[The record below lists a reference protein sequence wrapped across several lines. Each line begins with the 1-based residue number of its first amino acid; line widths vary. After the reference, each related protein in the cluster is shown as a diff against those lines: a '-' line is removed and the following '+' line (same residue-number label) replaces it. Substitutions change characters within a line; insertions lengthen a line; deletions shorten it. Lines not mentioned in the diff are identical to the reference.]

1 MAVRL
6 WVLMLVAGGLWAQVG
21 EPTIARVV
29 VEGNGMTKRHIIV
42 REMALGA
49 GQRFDAALAHED
61 RNRLYNLGIF
71 EWVDIRSR
79 RDSSGETELV
89 VEVVETWRI
98 LPFPLIGHLDDL
110 GPFYGGG
117 ISYLNFRGLNQR
129 LDLSAT
135 FGALRTYT
143 LAFAD
148 PWILG
153 NRIAVTGWV
162 QQVFRR
168 QPVRPLVTQVRD
180 LEFSLGKSN
189 LPRTLSL
196 RGSASL
202 EQRTVDW
209 QESGRQDTVHRVFQG
224 KIDVLW
230 RTTDIWRDPTRGW
243 QLNLYLS
250 PVLGL
255 DQESPTYMYLR
266 LGGAWFHALGGVR
279 RPLVAGAGVSL
290 SYFDRAT
297 PIYMSQYVGSQW
309 VRGYHVDPAENSNEI
324 EGTQEATSV
333 ARASV
338 ELRKTLIPRRLV
350 QSLELGLSG
359 VLFADIGWGYGPGE
373 PLAQA
378 RPLVGYGAGLR
389 LFIPIINVVAL
400 DAGTNPYDW
409 KPRLRLRLSQAF

>member
-1 MAVRL
+1 MVARL
-6 WVLMLVAGGLWAQVG
+6 WVLMLVGGGLWAQVG
-21 EPTIARVV
+21 ESIITRVV
-29 VEGNGMTKRHIIV
+29 VEGNGVTNRHIIV
-42 REMALGA
+42 REMTLGV
-49 GQRFDAALAHED
+49 GQRFDSTLAMED

-71 EWVDIRSR
+71 EWVDIRAR
-79 RDSSGETELV
+79 RDSSGEAELV
-89 VEVVETWRI
+89 VEVVETLRI
-98 LPFPLIGHLDDL
+98 LPFPLIGHLDEL

-129 LDLSAT
+129 LDLSVT

-148 PWILG
+148 PWVLG
-153 NRIAVTGWV
+153 NRIAVTGWL

-168 QPVRPLVTQVRD
+168 QPVRPLMTRVRD

-202 EQRTVDW
+202 EERTVDW
-209 QESGRQDTVHRVFQG
+209 LESGHPDTVHRVFQG

-243 QLNLYLS
+243 RLNLYLS

-255 DQESPTYMYLR
+255 DEESPTYIHLR
-266 LGGAWFHALGGVR
+266 LAGSWFHALGGGS
-279 RPLVAGAGVSL
+279 RPLVVGAGLSL
-290 SYFDRAT
+290 SQFDRAT
-297 PIYMSQYVGSQW
+297 PLYMKQYVGSQW
-309 VRGYHVDPAENSNEI
+309 VRGYHVDPAENSGEI
-324 EGTQEATSV
+324 QGTQEATSV
-333 ARASV
+333 ARASI

-359 VLFADIGWGYGPGE
+359 VLFADVGWGYGPDK
-373 PLAQA
+373 PLGQA
-378 RPLVGYGAGLR
+378 RPLVGYGVGLR
-389 LFIPIINVVAL
+389 LFIPILNVVAL

-409 KPRLRLRLSQAF
+409 SPRFRFRLSQAF